1 MKSKV
6 SLDAIAAVTIVLT
19 IFGLGRTMYGQ
30 QSSAEQLTV
39 IRCGKLID
47 GRNGQSQDR
56 MTVVIRGERIESVR
70 KSEGLTIPQG
80 AIVIDLSNATVLP
93 GLIDVH
99 SHIIPDAG
107 YTQDSYLRRSSALN
121 AIEGLIN
128 AQKDLDA
135 GFTTIRDP
143 GDMDPYYAH
152 LVVRD
157 EINAKKVQGPRIVAA
172 GHLLSITGGHAD
184 FNNTAPELNIAGF
197 GEIVDSVDEVRKAV
211 RKEVK
216 WGADWIKIAAT
227 GGIYTAG
234 DDPGREQF
242 SFDEMKAAVDEA
254 RRFGRYV
261 AAHSHGVD
269 GTKSALRAGVRS
281 IEHGS
286 VLDDEAI
293 ALFKQQNAY
302 LVPTIYTSEYTLAQ
316 GEKNK
321 TPAYAMEKARK
332 LHDVK
337 HESFV
342 KALKGGVQ
350 IAFGTDTGIIPHG
363 ANARQLSLMVKWGMP
378 AQQAILSATS
388 IAAQL
393 LMLSKDVGSI
403 EPGKCADVIAVSGDP
418 LADMS
423 TLEDVKFV
431 MKGGKVMKDTLGVAK
446 RQRY

>member
-1 MKSKV
+1 MKLNRHLV
-6 SLDAIAAVTIVLT
+6 NAVVAAMTLFTVFSIHRAA
-19 IFGLGRTMYGQ
+19 FAQ
-30 QSSAEQLTV
+30 QSAPEPVVL

-47 GRNGQSQDR
+47 GRAGQTQ
-56 MTVVIRGERIESVR
+56 TQVTIVIRGERIESIR
-70 KSEGLTIPQG
+70 KTDGLAIPPG
-80 AIVIDLSNATVLP
+80 ATVIDLSSATVLP

-99 SHIIPDAG
+99 SHIIPDVG

-121 AIEGLIN
+121 AIEGLLN

-152 LVVRD
+152 LIVRD
-157 EINAKKVQGPRIVAA
+157 EINAKKVQGPRIFAA

-184 FNNTAPELNIAGF
+184 FNGVAPELNIAGF

-242 SFDEMKAAVDEA
+242 TYEEMKAAVDEA
-254 RRFGRYV
+254 KRLGRFV
-261 AAHSHGVD
+261 AAHSHGVE

-286 VLDDEAI
+286 ILDDEAV
-293 ALFKQQNAY
+293 ALFKQKNAF
-302 LVPTIYTSEYTLAQ
+302 LVPTIYTSEYTLTQ
-316 GEKNK
+316 GKM
-321 TPAYAMEKARK
+321 PAYAMEKARK
-332 LHDVK
+332 LHELK

-342 KALKGGVQ
+342 KAMKGGVQ

-363 ANARQLSLMVKWGMP
+363 ANARQLTLMVKWGMP
-378 AQQAILSATS
+378 AQQAIMSATS
-388 IAAQL
+388 VAAEL
-393 LMLSKDVGSI
+393 LTMSKDLGSL
-403 EPGKCADVIAVSGDP
+403 EPGKYADVIAVVGDP
-418 LADMS
+418 LADIS
-423 TLEDVKFV
+423 LLENVKFV
-431 MKGGKVMKDTLGVAK
+431 MKGGKVVKDTLSASK
-446 RQRY
+446 RRD

>member
-1 MKSKV
+1 MKLNRHLV
-6 SLDAIAAVTIVLT
+6 NAVVAAMTLIT
-19 IFGLGRTMYGQ
+19 IFGSDQAAFAQ
-30 QSSAEQLTV
+30 QSTAEPIVL

-47 GRNGQSQDR
+47 GSAAQPQ
-56 MTVVIRGERIESVR
+56 TQVTIVIRGERIESIR
-70 KSEGLTIPQG
+70 KTDGLAIPPGATI
-80 AIVIDLSNATVLP
+80 IDLSSATVLP

-99 SHIIPDAG
+99 SHIIPDVG

-121 AIEGLIN
+121 AIEGLLN

-135 GFTTIRDP
+135 GFTTLRDP

-152 LVVRD
+152 LIVRD
-157 EINAKKVQGPRIVAA
+157 EINAKKVQGPRIFAA

-184 FNNTAPELNIAGF
+184 FNGVAPELNIAGF

-242 SFDEMKAAVDEA
+242 TYEEMKAAVDEA
-254 RRFGRYV
+254 KRLGRFV
-261 AAHSHGVD
+261 AAHSHGVE

-286 VLDDEAI
+286 ILDDEAV
-293 ALFKQQNAY
+293 ALFKQQKAF
-302 LVPTIYTSEYTLAQ
+302 LVPTIYTSEYTLTQ
-316 GEKNK
+316 GKM
-321 TPAYAMEKARK
+321 PAYAVEKARK
-332 LHDVK
+332 LHELK

-342 KALKGGVQ
+342 KAMKGGVQ

-363 ANARQLSLMVKWGMP
+363 ANARQLTLMVKWGMP
-378 AQQAILSATS
+378 AQQAIMSATS
-388 IAAQL
+388 VAAEL
-393 LMLSKDVGSI
+393 LTMSKDLGSL
-403 EPGKCADVIAVSGDP
+403 EAGKYADVIAVVGDP
-418 LADMS
+418 LADIS
-423 TLEDVKFV
+423 LLENVKFV
-431 MKGGKVMKDTLGVAK
+431 MKGGKVVKDTLGASK
-446 RQRY
+446 RRD